1 VSEFKQRLA
10 LYPLPMPFISP
21 TLDTTTTTAAAAAAA
36 SNSKL

>member
-21 TLDTTTTTAAAAAAA
+21 TLDTTTTAAAAAAAA